1 MKAMKDITS
10 KFGLFTPVREEICSD
25 CGTVYALYETPRG
38 IMGACKT
45 CNERNFLQSL
55 QLPSLTEL
63 DGKKQ
68 ENMITRFEKVPSD
81 LVEATVNRYKPFHES
96 QKIAKQRTIEFVQHF
111 DKTNS
116 LVFSG
121 APGLGKSHLIFSIV
135 KALRKK
141 GYRTMFI
148 KTTNLLDLLKSSYR
162 PEATFTE
169 QQIFDLIESLD
180 VLALDDIGSEYVKVN
195 SDGHESWASDVLYK
209 IFDIRIDKSILCTT
223 NYTEKE
229 LTQKYGNNGPRII
242 SRMMNKAKGIRL
254 EGQDYRR
261 REVG

>member
-1 MKAMKDITS
+1 MKALKDITS
-10 KFGLFTPVREEICSD
+10 KFWLFKPVREEICSD
-25 CGTVYALYETPRG
+25 CGTVYPLYETPRG

-55 QLPSLTEL
+55 QLPSLDKL

-68 ENMITRFEKVPSD
+68 ENMIARIEKVSSD
-81 LVEATVNRYKPFHES
+81 LVEATVNGYKPFHET
-96 QKIAKQRTIEFVQHF
+96 QHLAKQLTIDFVQQF
-111 DKTNS
+111 DKTKS

-121 APGLGKSHLIFSIV
+121 SPGLGKSHLVYSIV
-135 KALRKK
+135 KALRMK
-141 GYRTMFI
+141 GFSTLFI
-148 KTTNLLDLLKSSYR
+148 KTTNLLDLLKTSYK
-162 PEATFTE
+162 PGATFTE
-169 QQIFDLIESLD
+169 QQIFNLIEQLD

-195 SDGHESWASDVLYK
+195 HSGHESWATDVLYK
-209 IFDIRIDKSILCTT
+209 IFDMRIDKSILCTT
-223 NYTEKE
+223 NYSEKE

-261 REVG
+261 REVI